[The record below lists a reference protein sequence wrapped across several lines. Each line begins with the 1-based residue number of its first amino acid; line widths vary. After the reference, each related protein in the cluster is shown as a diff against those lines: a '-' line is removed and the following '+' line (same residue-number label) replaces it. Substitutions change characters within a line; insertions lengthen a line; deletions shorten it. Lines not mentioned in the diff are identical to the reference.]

1 MSYNETTM
9 RELLKLTSCSS
20 PQKTTKQDSKTK
32 LSNDPSKKVPIFFFN
47 IPEDPADVQKTLTT
61 EDNAAPTFNLRQ
73 KSPVNQSPKTK
84 KKASPGKKRSDL
96 TIVSNAMKQYE
107 MFMEGE
113 YTMSLESKRR
123 SSPAKSQHSAESKLH
138 SVEVST
144 ISREDSL
151 RTGVTER
158 DELRHSPETGERLL
172 SELITDYSPALQ
184 LSPNDFPRRI
194 SSFNPQH
201 SQNDPRKS
209 PPQPKVITRVSSHSQ
224 IKNSAERV
232 NSAART
238 RNSEFSFEMTYFKP
252 IEDSKLDEY
261 IQSVNGSRG
270 QTTTTSQVNSPESSP
285 PKYQPGSIEN
295 YQELEKTLNYWQNLC
310 KDLTKTPSKQPPI
323 KMKMGPQNPVIDL
336 RAPKPTRSISN
347 QKPRPPAPT
356 IKSTTTMAKNMVK
369 QTITHQLNL
378 SPLSKTT
385 SKTRLTENKSPL
397 TRKNSRDRSTSIESK
412 KVYENKSVV
421 INTRPSSKSTT
432 TRPSNLKREE
442 EQTYFKLDQLLQV
455 IKTNNNTGTTK
466 DNSRSNSETT
476 SEIGLFQQNTFR
488 SKDIV
493 YVNLT
498 PSKRVYGKNLISNG
512 GTNR

>member
-1 MSYNETTM
+1 M

-20 PQKTTKQDSKTK
+20 PQKSTQPGSENK
-32 LSNDPSKKVPIFFFN
+32 LGNDPAKKVPIFFFN

-73 KSPVNQSPKTK
+73 KSPVSQSPTPAQKTK
-84 KKASPGKKRSDL
+84 KKTSPGKKRSDL
-96 TIVSNAMKQYE
+96 TIVSNTMKQYE

-113 YTMSLESKRR
+113 YNMSQESKRR
-123 SSPAKSQHSAESKLH
+123 SSPAKSQNSELH

-144 ISREDSL
+144 ISKEDSL
-151 RTGVTER
+151 RTGITER
-158 DELRHSPETGERLL
+158 DEFRYTHETAERLL
-172 SELITDYSPALQ
+172 SELLTDHSPALT
-184 LSPNDFPRRI
+184 SPNDLHHNPPRRI

-209 PPQPKVITRVSSHSQ
+209 PHQPKVITRVSSHSQ
-224 IKNSAERV
+224 IKNSNERV

-270 QTTTTSQVNSPESSP
+270 QTTTTSVVNSPESSP

-295 YQELEKTLNYWQNLC
+295 YQELEKTLSYWQNLC
-310 KDLTKTPSKQPPI
+310 KDVTKTPSKPEI

-356 IKSTTTMAKNMVK
+356 IKSASTMAKNMVK

-378 SPLSKTT
+378 SPLSKTP
-385 SKTRLTENKSPL
+385 SKTRLNESKSPL

-421 INTRPSSKSTT
+421 INTRPSSKSAI
-432 TRPSNLKREE
+432 TRPAQLKKEE
-442 EQTYFKLDQLLQV
+442 ERTYFKLDQLLQV